1 MTVDNKPLPAIPA
14 KRYFTIGEVSEL
26 CGVKAYVLRY
36 WEQEFTQLK
45 PMKRRGNRRY
55 YQHHE
60 VLLIRRIRDLLY
72 EQGFT
77 ISGARNQLT
86 DTAGSHAHAPLPADG
101 PFDPDELDDETLADA
116 TPTQA
121 MPLVASTAIRDPA
134 ARTRATDPHLD
145 IAELDDAALEAMARD
160 DLAIIER
167 AQRGLGEFA
176 TATATAA
183 RAPATGSIAAGNA
196 GVRAAA
202 LATRRSTPTANN
214 TSSTATAG
222 DLSTPAEIRAELL
235 AIRALLV
242 S

>member
-1 MTVDNKPLPAIPA
+1 MTADKPLPAIPA

-77 ISGARNQLT
+77 ISGARNQLA
-86 DTAGSHAHAPLPADG
+86 DSAGSHAHAAAPVDDAFDAAD
-101 PFDPDELDDETLADA
+101 DPDDDVD
-116 TPTQA
+116 
-121 MPLVASTAIRDPA
+121 VAPAPVRDPA
-134 ARTRATDPHLD
+134 ARTRASDTRADFTQ
-145 IAELDDAALEAMARD
+145 LDDAALEAMARE

-167 AQRGLGEFA
+167 AQRGIGEFA
-176 TATATAA
+176 TTTTAPHAHVA
-183 RAPATGSIAAGNA
+183 SIPAGNA

-202 LATRRSTPTANN
+202 LQTRRSSP
-214 TSSTATAG
+214 TSSAAPIAAPGSAATPEQ
-222 DLSTPAEIRAELL
+222 LRAELL

-242 S
+242 G

>member
-1 MTVDNKPLPAIPA
+1 MSLDNIKPLPAIPA

-77 ISGARNQLT
+77 ISGARNQLA
-86 DTAGSHAHAPLPADG
+86 DSAGSHAHA
-101 PFDPDELDDETLADA
+101 A
-116 TPTQA
+116 TPSDEPVDA
-121 MPLVASTAIRDPA
+121 VHDEDDADSAPLSTPARDPG
-134 ARTRATDPHLD
+134 ARTRATDPRAD
-145 IAELDDAALEAMARD
+145 FTQLDDAALEAMARE

-167 AQRGLGEFA
+167 AQRGVGEFA
-176 TATATAA
+176 STASHVHAIA
-183 RAPATGSIAAGNA
+183 SIPAGNA

-202 LATRRSTPTANN
+202 LQTRRTSPTA
-214 TSSTATAG
+214 SAAPVSAPGSAATAEQ
-222 DLSTPAEIRAELL
+222 LRAELL

-242 S
+242 G